1 MKNVFY
7 LAILSL
13 LIVACKDKKQN
24 QSVDQHQNHKM
35 EESTSSSKK
44 TLSPHKYAMAMI
56 GDAHIHIDY
65 SAPSVR
71 GRIIFGGLLAY
82 GEVWQS
88 GAHNATWI
96 ETNKDILIN
105 ENLLKAGKYGFFTIP
120 TKDKWTIIL
129 NKNWNQHGKD
139 DYNENDDVL
148 RIDVTPEI
156 SEEIIEQ
163 LTYKVEGLNDKE
175 GIISL
180 SWEKVS
186 LSFPF
191 VLSK

>member
-35 EESTSSSKK
+35 EESTSNSKK

-82 GEVWQS
+82 VEVWQS

-96 ETNKDILIN
+96 ETNRDILIN

-139 DYNENDDVL
+139 DYNVDDDVL
-148 RIDVTPEI
+148 RFDVTPEI
-156 SEEIIEQ
+156 SEQITEQ
-163 LTYKVEGLNDKE
+163 LTYQVEKLNNKE

>member
-1 MKNVFY
+1 MNNIFY
-7 LAILSL
+7 LAFLSL
-13 LIVACKDKKQN
+13 LFFACKNNKQN
-24 QSVDQHQNHKM
+24 QSGDQHQNHKM
-35 EESTSSSKK
+35 EETTSNSKK
-44 TLSPHKYAMAMI
+44 TQSPHKYVMAMI
-56 GDAHIHIDY
+56 ADAHIHIDY
-65 SAPSVR
+65 SAPSVK
-71 GRIIFGGLLAY
+71 GRIIYGGLLAY
-82 GEVWQS
+82 GEIWQS

-96 ETNKDILIN
+96 ETNKDIIIN

-120 TKDKWTIIL
+120 NKDKWTIIF

-156 SEEIIEQ
+156 SEEITEQ
-163 LTYKVEGLNDKE
+163 LIYQVEKLNDKE

-186 LSFPF
+186 VSFPF
-191 VLSK
+191 MLSK